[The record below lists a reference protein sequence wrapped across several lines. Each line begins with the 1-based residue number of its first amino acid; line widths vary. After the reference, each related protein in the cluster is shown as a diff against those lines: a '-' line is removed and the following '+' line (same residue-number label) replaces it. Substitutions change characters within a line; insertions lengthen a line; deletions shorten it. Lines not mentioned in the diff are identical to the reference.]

1 MNSPQTG
8 VAGFEGPASVLDAQ
22 VDAMSQRVN
31 QDRDQRCVQL
41 HDDVMGQVQV
51 ILRTARREARANVS
65 DAVSRERKQG
75 EQALRQAQAKAR
87 LEERQR
93 DQQQARTMLEEMWA
107 AIASV
112 LETRWADPL
121 CRKSWVKAAIRQGQ
135 ILLGDRVWHIEY
147 GTGWSP
153 DALNELNKLVPRET
167 QLLCDLGIR
176 AGVRIK
182 TEGACL
188 DATVAGLLASR
199 PLVESEFLAQFL
211 ALS

>member
-31 QDRDQRCVQL
+31 QDRDQRCAQL
-41 HDDVMGQVQV
+41 HADVMSQVQA
-51 ILRTARREARANVS
+51 ILHSARREARTSVR

-75 EQALRQAQAKAR
+75 EQALRQAQAKAQ
-87 LEERQR
+87 LEGRQR

-107 AIASV
+107 ALAGV
-112 LETRWADPL
+112 LETRWAEPL
-121 CRKSWVKAAIRQGQ
+121 CRNSWLQSAIRQAQ
-135 ILLGDRVWHIEY
+135 ILLGDRVWRIEY

-153 DALNELNKLVPRET
+153 EALNELHKLVPHET
-167 QLLCDLGIR
+167 QMLCDLEIR
-176 AGVRIK
+176 AGIRIK

-199 PLVESEFLAQFL
+199 QQIESEFLAQLL